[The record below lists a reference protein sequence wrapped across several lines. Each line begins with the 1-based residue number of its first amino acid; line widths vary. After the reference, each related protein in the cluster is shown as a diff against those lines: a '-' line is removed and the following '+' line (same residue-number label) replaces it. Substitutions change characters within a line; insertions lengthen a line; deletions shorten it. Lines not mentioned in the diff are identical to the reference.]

1 MKVTMKIKFLTLAL
15 LFLAFSRAE
24 AQSFKPVNKNASP
37 EAQKLLSYLYSL
49 EGKRTL
55 AGQHTYNHEMNKYVE
70 AAQTMTGKFP
80 AVWGTDFI
88 LGGTKDYGPEIVAE
102 AIKKYKEG
110 YIVTLMWHAGR
121 PTDDPPYGWKESIQA
136 EVTDE
141 QWKELTTPGTPLNLR
156 WQAQADKVAAHLKQ
170 LRDAHVPVLWR
181 PYHEMNG
188 VWFWWGDKRGKDG
201 YQKLWKMMFD
211 RFVNFHQLNNLL
223 WVWNA
228 NAPRDI
234 PKDEAFSY
242 HLYYPGRDYVDVLA
256 ADVYH
261 FDYEQKDYNEL
272 LELADGKLIALGEV
286 GELPKPEILE
296 AQPKWTWFMV
306 WSSWLLTDNTPERVK
321 EIYSHPQTLTL
332 DEVTP
337 PR

>member
-1 MKVTMKIKFLTLAL
+1 MMKLKSLALAL
-15 LFLAFSRAE
+15 LLLLTFSHAA
-24 AQSFKPVNKNASP
+24 AQGFKPVNRNASP
-37 EAQKLLSYLYSL
+37 EARKLLAYLYSL
-49 EGKRTL
+49 EGRRTL
-55 AGQHTYNHEMNKYVE
+55 AGQHDYNHEVNKYVE
-70 AAQTMTGKFP
+70 AARAMTGKSP

-102 AIKKYKEG
+102 AIKKHKDG
-110 YIVTLMWHAGR
+110 FIVTLMWHAGR

-136 EVTDE
+136 EVTDAE
-141 QWKELTTPGTPLNLR
+141 WKELTTPGTRLNQR

-170 LRDAHVPVLWR
+170 LRDARVPVLWR

-188 VWFWWGDKRGKDG
+188 VWFWWGDKKGKDG
-201 YQKLWKMMFD
+201 YQKLWKMLFD
-211 RFVNFHQLNNLL
+211 RFVNVHGLDNLL

-242 HLYYPGRDYVDVLA
+242 RHYFPGRDYVDALA

-261 FDYEQKDYNEL
+261 FDYEQKDYDEL
-272 LELADGKLIALGEV
+272 LELAQGKLIALGEV

-296 AQPKWTWFMV
+296 AQPRWAWFMV

-321 EIYSHPQTLTL
+321 DIYSHPRTLTL
-332 DEVTP
+332 DEVTL

>member
-1 MKVTMKIKFLTLAL
+1 MSLTMKMKILAL
-15 LFLAFSRAE
+15 ALFLMVSIHAG
-24 AQSFKPVNKNASP
+24 AQGFKPVNRSASP
-37 EAQKLLSYLYSL
+37 EAQKLLAYLYSL

-55 AGQHTYNHEMNKYVE
+55 AGQHNYNHELNKYME
-70 AAQTMTGKFP
+70 AAQEMTGKYP
-80 AVWGTDFI
+80 AVWGADFI
-88 LGGTKDYGPEIVAE
+88 LGGTKDYGPEIVQE

-136 EVTDE
+136 ELTDE
-141 QWKELTTPGTPLNLR
+141 QWRELVTPGTPLNLR
-156 WQAQADKVAAHLKQ
+156 WQAQADKVASHLKQ
-170 LRDAHVPVLWR
+170 LRGARVPVLWR

-188 VWFWWGDKRGKDG
+188 VWFWWGDKKGKDG
-201 YQKLWKMMFD
+201 YQKLWKMLFE
-211 RFVNFHQLNNLL
+211 RFVNFHGLDNLL

-242 HLYYPGRDYVDVLA
+242 RHYYPGRDYVDVLA

-296 AQPKWTWFMV
+296 AQPKWAWFMV

-332 DEVTP
+332 DEVAMP
-337 PR
+337 K

>member
-1 MKVTMKIKFLTLAL
+1 MKMKSLTLAFL
-15 LFLAFSRAE
+15 LLAFSHAE

-37 EAQKLLSYLYSL
+37 EARKLLSYLYSL
-49 EGKRTL
+49 QGKHTL
-55 AGQHTYNHEMNKYVE
+55 SGQHNYNHELNKYMEV
-70 AAQTMTGKFP
+70 AHSITGKYP

-88 LGGTKDYGPEIVAE
+88 LGGTKDYGPEIVDE
-102 AIKKYKEG
+102 AIKKYREG
-110 YIVTLMWHAGR
+110 FIVTLMWHAGR
-121 PTDDPPYGWKESIQA
+121 PVDDPPYGWKESIQGKL
-136 EVTDE
+136 TNE
-141 QWKELTTPGTPLNLR
+141 QWKELVTPGTPLNLR
-156 WQAQADKVAAHLKQ
+156 WQSQVDHVATYLKQ

-201 YQKLWKMMFD
+201 YQKLWKMLFD
-211 RFVNFHQLNNLL
+211 RFVNFHGLNNLL
-223 WVWNA
+223 WVWDA

-242 HLYYPGRDYVDVLA
+242 HYYYPGPDYVDVLA
-256 ADVYH
+256 TDVYH

-272 LELADGKLIALGEV
+272 LELANGKLIALGEV

-296 AQPKWTWFMV
+296 AQPKWAWFMV
-306 WSSWLLTDNTPERVK
+306 WSSWLVTDNTPERVK
-321 EIYSHPQTLTL
+321 EIYADPQTLTH
-332 DEVTP
+332 DEVVAL